1 MKSNAK
7 SKIIILIA
15 LGILFAVSP
24 IITVNFSLIAEN
36 SIKSLEYNNDINLD
50 NKNLKISAISGKI
63 HIDNNWTAAKSAG
76 FCTGEGTY
84 SDPYVIEDL
93 VINGGGSGSCIL
105 IENSTAYF
113 RIENCTLYNSG
124 SGWTDAGIRLV
135 YVNKSRLIDNNC
147 SSNYVGIQL
156 YNSTANTISGN
167 TANDNYY
174 GIDLGDS
181 NNNTVSGNNANDNY
195 YGIIIGYSIN
205 NTVSENTVNNNIW
218 EGIFLIDSNN
228 NTVSGNNANSN
239 YRGILLENGDYN
251 NISENTANN
260 NHDEGIFLIESNNN
274 TVSVNTAN
282 NNVYGIYLW
291 KSDYN
296 KVLGNIFLGNDECI
310 READCEGNIIE
321 NNECGIIPGYNL
333 FFLLGTLSV
342 AVIIMSKKIKK
353 KKLNKNLIQ
362 INAT

>member
-1 MKSNAK
+1 MFFQYGKNNMKSNAK

-15 LGILFAVSP
+15 VGILIALSP
-24 IITVNFSLIAEN
+24 MITINFSLIVGNNNKE
-36 SIKSLEYNNDINLD
+36 SEYNDETILD

-63 HIDNNWTAAKSAG
+63 HIDNNWTATKSAG
-76 FCTGEGTY
+76 ICTGDGTY
-84 SDPYVIEDL
+84 SEPYIIEDL
-93 VINGGGSGSCIL
+93 VIDAEGSGSCIL
-105 IENSTAYF
+105 IENSTVYF

-135 YVNKSRLIDNNC
+135 YANKSQLIDNNC

-156 YNSTANTISGN
+156 YNSTTNTISGN

-174 GIDLGDS
+174 GIYLGDS

-195 YGIIIGYSIN
+195 YGIIIGYSVN

-228 NTVSGNNANSN
+228 NIISGNNANSN
-239 YRGILLENGDYN
+239 YRGILLENSDYN
-251 NISENTANN
+251 TISGNTANN

-296 KVLGNIFLGNDECI
+296 KVSGNNFLGNDECI
-310 READCEGNIIE
+310 REDDCEGNIIE

-342 AVIIMSKKIKK
+342 AVIIMSKKLKK
-353 KKLNKNLIQ
+353 S
-362 INAT
+362 